1 MKHNNHYEA
10 QQQYNISG
18 VVFSFSKRSWE
29 ERPIKYNAE
38 YNKRKI
44 MTNTEE
50 LKQSLQEK
58 AWKHATEILKDA
70 GIVKEDRFYALRLY
84 EMQFNIYRNLKMC
97 FDIE

>member
-1 MKHNNHYEA
+1 MKHIIAYVIIFLA
-10 QQQYNISG
+10 WMARRT
-18 VVFSFSKRSWE
+18 VLMA
-29 ERPIKYNAE
+29 YNAE
-38 YNKRKI
+38 YSKRKI

>member
-1 MKHNNHYEA
+1 MFYT
-10 QQQYNISG
+10 SCCG
-18 VVFSFSKRSWE
+18 VVLMH
-29 ERPIKYNAE
+29 YNAE

>member
-1 MKHNNHYEA
+1 MSVGKKKRKRLRCKCYR
-10 QQQYNISG
+10 ISTS
-18 VVFSFSKRSWE
+18 VALTH
-29 ERPIKYNAE
+29 NAE